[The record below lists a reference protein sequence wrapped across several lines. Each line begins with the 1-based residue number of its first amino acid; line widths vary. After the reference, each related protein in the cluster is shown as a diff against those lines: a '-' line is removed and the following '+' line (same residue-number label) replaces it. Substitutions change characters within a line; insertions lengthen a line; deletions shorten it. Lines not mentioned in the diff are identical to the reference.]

1 MQLTNAQTHWA
12 RTRKLMGAMLALWM
26 LLSVG
31 LPLLAAPLD
40 VISIPYLDIP
50 FGLFMTEQVVPILFL
65 FMLLVFARRQDRI
78 DRDHFVV
85 EC

>member
-1 MQLTNAQTHWA
+1 MQFTNAQAHWA
-12 RTRKLMGAMLALWM
+12 RTRKLMGAMLALWI

-50 FGLFMTEQVVPILFL
+50 FGLFLTEQVVPILFL
-65 FMLLVFARRQDRI
+65 VMLLVFARRQDHI